1 MSFLKFRIKSKRT
14 GKDGRIEKATIRNL
28 ETDRDVDTSDLPI
41 ILNALVDAKFEEEE
55 NKGFAYKFPFKLS

>member
-1 MSFLKFRIKSKRT
+1 MSFIKFRIKSKRAD
-14 GKDGRIEKATIRNL
+14 KNGRIEKATIRNL

-41 ILNALVDAKFEEEE
+41 ILNALVDVEFEEEE

>member
-1 MSFLKFRIKSKRT
+1 MSFIKFSIKSKRT
-14 GKDGRIEKATIRNL
+14 DKDGRIEKATIRNL

-41 ILNALVDAKFEEEE
+41 ILNALVDTEFEEEE

>member
-28 ETDRDVDTSDLPI
+28 ETDREVDTSDLPI
-41 ILNALVDAKFEEEE
+41 ILNALVDAEFDEEE
-55 NKGFAYKFPFKLS
+55 NKGFTYKFPFKLS

>member
-14 GKDGRIEKATIRNL
+14 GKDGRIEKAIIRNL

-55 NKGFAYKFPFKLS
+55 NKGFSYKFPFKLS